1 MDLRKITNLGL
12 FFIVGGFH
20 QNIRIGL
27 NSKFEFFVKT
37 SDEQIAVGPETL

>member
-1 MDLRKITNLGL
+1 MDLRKITNLVYFL
-12 FFIVGGFH
+12 LWGGFH